1 VDSKT
6 FAIQRG
12 DLIAWPVEHV
22 TTYAH
27 TLATTV
33 TTTWEIGIVTS
44 VSRSGR
50 INRIDT
56 GRGTSVREEPDR
68 NRALGV
74 RADRYDRAAAKRW
87 LDSPDRYPWK
97 AGTAPLG
104 SADDVRELVR
114 TWLVN

>member
-1 VDSKT
+1 MSAVG

-27 TLATTV
+27 TLATSV

-44 VSRSGR
+44 VSRAGR
-50 INRIDT
+50 IKRIDT
-56 GRGTSVREEPDR
+56 GRGTSVREEPDQG
-68 NRALGV
+68 RALGV
-74 RADRYDRAAAKRW
+74 PVDRYDRAKARAW
-87 LDSPDRYPWK
+87 LDSPERYPWK
-97 AGTAPLG
+97 AGAAPLG

-114 TWLVN
+114 AWLVH